1 MTSLFVSV
9 EKVRESHEG
18 VKEMKSIDVPMLLLA
33 MCVVLMFSAIGVA
46 IAFKSILFIIL
57 CTLLGFAF
65 MGYGIRVKVK
75 RRNSH

>member
-1 MTSLFVSV
+1 MD
-9 EKVRESHEG
+9 EKERECHKG
-18 VKEMKSIDVPMLLLA
+18 VKRMKSIDVPMLLLA
-33 MCVVLMFSAIGVA
+33 MCVVLMFSGIGVA